1 MIRSIVHFEYKYFRK
16 EYNDIPLEID
26 GETFTELEKAGIPH
40 LLANHIAHLFIRDPL
55 VIYKERVEIDD
66 SKDVDHFENIQ
77 STNWQSVRWKP
88 PPPSAKDSQILDGGG
103 IPIDRSSVN
112 RVRKCGFLGIY
123 SFVVTS
129 DFVFDLN
136 MYMPMSKV
144 DENMARAHKRGQ
156 Y

>member
-1 MIRSIVHFEYKYFRK
+1 MSGPGSKRIKKSRYDSIDSFISNNKYFRK

-77 STNWQSVRWKP
+77 STNFGKAYGGSHLHLPRKTR
-88 PPPSAKDSQILDGGG
+88 QILDGGWNS
-103 IPIDRSSVN
+103 DRPKFS
-112 RVRKCGFLGIY
+112 
-123 SFVVTS
+123 
-129 DFVFDLN
+129 
-136 MYMPMSKV
+136 
-144 DENMARAHKRGQ
+144 
-156 Y
+156 